1 VPLTSA
7 SSTATSAPAPRRGR
21 PPRVTPQAI
30 LDAVDAKD
38 GSDWTMA
45 SIAAELGVSEPA
57 IYYHFA
63 SKQSLLTALGTRVIG
78 EFQLPPRSPDW
89 EQWLTDVALA
99 LLDCCRQHP
108 FLLDIDMA
116 TAATNQPGSIG
127 LMEELLGQLVSCGFT
142 VEGAAT
148 ACEMVMLV
156 VQAVALAPESD
167 DAQLL
172 REQDRLLGLAA
183 EADAQLAAQAY
194 AMPAWGADGH
204 LRRLLPVALAGI
216 KAQLA
221 PAPRRRGRS

>member
-1 VPLTSA
+1 
-7 SSTATSAPAPRRGR
+7 
-21 PPRVTPQAI
+21 VTPQAI
-30 LDAVDAKD
+30 LDAVDAKG

-57 IYYHFA
+57 IYYHFS
-63 SKQSLLTALGTRVIG
+63 SKQALLAALGARVIAD
-78 EFQLPPRSPDW
+78 FPLPPRSTDW
-89 EQWLTDVALA
+89 EQWLTDFALA

-127 LMEELLGQLVSCGFT
+127 LMEELLAQLVSCGFS

-156 VQAVALAPESD
+156 VQAVALSPESD
-167 DAQLL
+167 DLHLL
-172 REQDRLLGLAA
+172 REQARLIERST
-183 EADAQLAAQAY
+183 EAGAGLAAQAY
-194 AMPAWGADGH
+194 AMSGWGADGH

-216 KAQLA
+216 KAELA
-221 PAPRRRGRS
+221 PARRRRGRS